1 MATASKLPQLDFA
14 RMEREI
20 TETVPPPIDYTPKK
34 THTAL
39 QIIAHGI
46 TQLRWRDAEGMGEAV
61 KAKMKDGNSL
71 TAAIQAWAEE
81 WESF

>member
-1 MATASKLPQLDFA
+1 MTTASKLPQLDFA
-14 RMEREI
+14 KLEREI
-20 TETVPPPIDYTPKK
+20 TSPPPVNFVDRKAK
-34 THTAL
+34 TAV

-46 TQLRWRDAEGMGEAV
+46 TQLRWRDAESMGESV
-61 KAKMKDGNSL
+61 KAKMKDGNNL